1 MDSNGIRPQKK
12 ERLQDMKACNLY
24 AAIDKIVVAVNNYK
38 SALYDLRHWHRLRK
52 ASPDLGQLP
61 HFTLP
66 RGNDI
71 SAIDAAKIRTF
82 FELQTF

>member
-1 MDSNGIRPQKK
+1 
-12 ERLQDMKACNLY
+12 MKACNLY

-71 SAIDAAKIRTF
+71 SSIDIAKIQLF
-82 FELQTF
+82 FNKQIKTKKHGYKR